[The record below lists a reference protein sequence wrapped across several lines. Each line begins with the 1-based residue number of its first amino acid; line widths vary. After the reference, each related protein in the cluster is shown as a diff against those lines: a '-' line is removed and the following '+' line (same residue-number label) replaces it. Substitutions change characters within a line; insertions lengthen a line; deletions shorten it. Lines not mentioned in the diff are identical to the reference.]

1 MKPQILTQLELMT
14 KTILF
19 MIELSIFLKIKDI
32 FHGNMEYYV
41 FLQKPTAKS

>member
-19 MIELSIFLKIKDI
+19 MIELSIF
-32 FHGNMEYYV
+32 FYV
-41 FLQKPTAKS
+41 VPLCIE